1 MRHVFLSLLTIV
13 AVAVTTVAQ
22 GPTRTKVMLLDGESG
37 GPYHK
42 WQLGTPLIRQVLEET
57 GRFDVTVVT
66 APAATGVLDGF
77 MPDFAAYKA
86 VIFNYDA
93 PDERWPA
100 PIKAAFERYV
110 DGGGGVVIVHAA
122 DNAFS
127 GWKAFNDMIGVGGWR
142 DRTVASGPYWY
153 YKDDKLLFTR
163 TTSSACSERRP
174 PGCIPDVGAGGSADG
189 RSHLPGELVVV
200 DDVADSGRTLGLV
213 IKLLRGFGAEVRS
226 LRYDDDA
233 KTWQV
238 TVLRGDGP
246 DAAET
251 TETFDAVVAATG
263 QLNRPHIPDIEGLDS
278 FDGPVFHSARWDHD
292 VDLTGRHVGV
302 VGIGAS
308 AIQFVPAIA
317 ESAASLT
324 LFQRS
329 ANYVAPKADAP
340 LSPRARRLLRV
351 EALRKAYR
359 FSIWARFEARFM
371 ALRDG
376 STLNRMGQNLFDKGL
391 AKAVGPKLTPEMVV
405 PDYALGCKRIL
416 IANDWYPTLMR
427 PDVTVVPGGVQKVEP
442 GAVVVDGVSHPV
454 DTLIFGT
461 GFESTGFLMPMTVTG
476 RHGVDLQESWAEGA
490 EAHLGITVS
499 GFPNLFVLYGPNT
512 NLGHNSIVF
521 MLERQISYA
530 LTCIR
535 SLVSDPRPLDV
546 RPGAQAASNRRLER
560 RLATTVW
567 ATACHSWYK
576 TESGRITNNWSGT
589 TSDYWRRTWRPRW
602 TDFDRV

>member
-1 MRHVFLSLLTIV
+1 MVSLLPLPLRRRAEALPGAMAPPVRPGQSTPRV
-13 AVAVTTVAQ
+13 AIIGTGFGGLGVAARLRQAGIDTFTVF
-22 GPTRTKVMLLDGESG
+22 E
-37 GPYHK
+37 
-42 WQLGTPLIRQVLEET
+42 
-57 GRFDVTVVT
+57 
-66 APAATGVLDGF
+66 
-77 MPDFAAYKA
+77 KA
-86 VIFNYDA
+86 DA
-93 PDERWPA
+93 
-100 PIKAAFERYV
+100 
-110 DGGGGVVIVHAA
+110 
-122 DNAFS
+122 
-127 GWKAFNDMIGVGGWR
+127 VGGTWR
-142 DRTVASGPYWY
+142 DNSYPGA
-153 YKDDKLLFTR
+153 
-163 TTSSACSERRP
+163 AC
-174 PGCIPDVGAGGSADG
+174 DVP
-189 RSHLPGELVVV
+189 SHLYSLSFVPNPAWTRKFPTQPEIRRYLDSIPARTGI
-200 DDVADSGRTLGLV
+200 ADR
-213 IKLLRGFGAEVRS
+213 IEFGAEVRS

-238 TVLRGDGP
+238 TVLLGDGP